1 MLLTPYRVIDLTG
14 PLGFLTGKIFGDL
27 GADVIKVEPPGGDA
41 SRHRPPFLKNGN
53 GSPQSLYW
61 LAYNANKRGIT
72 LNLQSERGR
81 DLFSQLASGADFI
94 IESFPP
100 GVFQQLGID
109 YESWQHR
116 NPGLILV
123 SISPFGQEGPY
134 KDLKGSDLEIMA
146 LSGAMSLAGER
157 D

>member
-1 MLLTPYRVIDLTG
+1 MLLAPYRILDLTG

-27 GADVIKVEPPGGDA
+27 GADVIKIEPPGGDA
-41 SRHRPPFLKNGN
+41 SRRLPPSLEKGN
-53 GSPQSLYW
+53 GSPQSLKW

-81 DLFSQLASGADFI
+81 DLFTQLALGSDFI

-100 GVFQQLGID
+100 GIFEQLDIE
-109 YESWQHR
+109 YESLQHR

-123 SISPFGQEGPY
+123 
-134 KDLKGSDLEIMA
+134 
-146 LSGAMSLAGER
+146 
-157 D
+157 